1 MNWKILHKGLVK
13 DDQVLKIL
21 LENRGFKTKKQI
33 DEFLNPVK
41 PDQLTVSDF
50 GLKTAEI
57 KKAIAR
63 IKKAIEKKEKIVVYG
78 DYDADGVCGAAILW
92 EALFKVKA
100 LALPFIPSRS
110 QGYGLSEDRLVEF
123 AGQGV
128 KLIIT
133 VDNGIVAA
141 AEIKSAKKLGI
152 DVIIT
157 DHHLPDLRRWPK
169 KALAVVHTTKT
180 AGCAVAWFL
189 SQQILKAFKIKNL
202 SFGLDLVTIGLITD
216 MVPLLGVSRSLV
228 KYGVEV
234 LRKTKR
240 LGLLSLF
247 DFAGLNKQA
256 IGVYEI
262 GYLIGPCLNAS
273 GRIEDPMESLR
284 LVCTL
289 DESRAINL
297 AQRID
302 QSNRE
307 RQELTEK
314 LTLHARETWLKA
326 EKGEQLIFIAHE
338 SYQEGI
344 VGLIAGRLTEEF
356 YLPAIIVCQ
365 GQEFSRGSAR
375 SIEEFNIVQAIRK
388 CSDLLVSHGGHPK
401 AAGLSIASQN
411 LESFKNK
418 ILKIAKQSL
427 AKKDLKPTLKV
438 DMEIDPDLISFEL
451 LEKIKKMEPFGQGN
465 PQPVFTSSGL
475 KINEAQLLGSNS
487 QHLKFKVDLPNK
499 QSLEAI
505 GFRMG
510 NFYSKLST
518 DKPIKIAYNLSVN
531 EWNGQTKLQFKLKDI
546 KPNNGKSSS

>member
-33 DEFLNPVK
+33 DEFLNPIK
-41 PDQLTVSDF
+41 PDQLTASDF
-50 GLKTAEI
+50 GLKTTEI
-57 KKAIAR
+57 KKAIVR

-92 EALFKVKA
+92 EALFKIKA

-110 QGYGLSEDRLVEF
+110 QGYGLSEDRLAEF
-123 AGQGV
+123 AGQDV

-141 AEIKSAKKLGI
+141 AEVKSAKKLGI

-169 KALAVVHTTKT
+169 EALAVVHTTKT

-247 DFAGLNKQA
+247 DFAGLNKQT

-262 GYLIGPCLNAS
+262 GYLIGPRLNAS

-314 LTLHARETWLKA
+314 LTLHAREAWLKA
-326 EKGEQLIFIAHE
+326 EKGEQLVFIAH
-338 SYQEGI
+338 
-344 VGLIAGRLTEEF
+344 
-356 YLPAIIVCQ
+356 
-365 GQEFSRGSAR
+365 GS
-375 SIEEFNIVQAIRK
+375 
-388 CSDLLVSHGGHPK
+388 
-401 AAGLSIASQN
+401 
-411 LESFKNK
+411 
-418 ILKIAKQSL
+418 
-427 AKKDLKPTLKV
+427 
-438 DMEIDPDLISFEL
+438 
-451 LEKIKKMEPFGQGN
+451 
-465 PQPVFTSSGL
+465 
-475 KINEAQLLGSNS
+475 
-487 QHLKFKVDLPNK
+487 
-499 QSLEAI
+499 
-505 GFRMG
+505 
-510 NFYSKLST
+510 
-518 DKPIKIAYNLSVN
+518 
-531 EWNGQTKLQFKLKDI
+531 
-546 KPNNGKSSS
+546 